1 MRICILVSLLAFLS
15 LGCEKSGP
23 SPSLES
29 TNDVLVS
36 DGRLNFK
43 DFKAFGDFAL
53 NLMKKDETTLKWL
66 EEQKDFKSMTEA
78 YYAIDFDYYSEK
90 PVEEML
96 KKYSDVAT
104 IEREGRETYVVK
116 QSSTHFESLLAN
128 HQGIF
133 QFGDSIVKITRG
145 TNYVFHKKYLS
156 QLEGVE
162 NIPGCRK
169 IQLKVSTVE
178 PKESSTVA
186 ELRQDARF
194 AEDEYTGTD
203 RKDRKLKGHANLWI
217 DWWALAGR
225 HVFFRVESY
234 HYKQGFLG
242 VWWEQ
247 DTDQL
252 TAGGSATVSLAINTS
267 TTSPISDISLS
278 VGPVTENDK
287 SHACVENLT
296 LGFSVRGEPETFNT
310 ISTSH
315 SCRKVSASGFASCSI
330 N

>member
-15 LGCEKSGP
+15 LGCEKNGP
-23 SPSLES
+23 SPSLEP

-53 NLMKKDETTLKWL
+53 NLMKKDAATLKWL

-186 ELRQDARF
+186 ELRQDPRF
-194 AEDEYTGTD
+194 ADDEYRGTD
-203 RKDRKLKGHANLWI
+203 GKDRKLKGHANVWI
-217 DWWALAGR
+217 DWWNLGSR
-225 HVFFRVESY
+225 GVFVRIESH
-234 HYKQGFLG
+234 HYKKGFLG
-242 VWWEQ
+242 IWWEQ

-252 TAGGSATVSLAINTS
+252 TAGGSASVSVAETS
-267 TTSPISDISLS
+267 STSSPIIDVSFSL
-278 VGPVTENDK
+278 GPMTENDR
-287 SHACVENLT
+287 SHVCVET
-296 LGFSVRGEPETFNT
+296 PIPIGFSIRGEGETFNS

-330 N
+330 